1 MHRPNPHKPNLNKIT
16 SFAIFV
22 NALQIA
28 CALAILL
35 YAIYNRDFTIPESA
49 EIALVAFTAAL
60 VIWGAV
66 VDIRDAFITRK
77 VEDQRRMLEEAYR
90 QLEDLNRTLRA
101 QRHDFKNHLQ
111 VVYSLTEMAAYDDV
125 QEYVQRIYEDVQ
137 SVGSFIRTS
146 VPAVNALLSAKAA
159 DCTERG
165 IAFETDIQSTWDPIQ
180 VPGWEM
186 CRILGNLVDN
196 AIDAVLEAKDRTPQ
210 VRVCIGEDIRS
221 WTLQVSNNGPEIPAA
236 RRREIFQPGFTTKAA
251 GRGNGL
257 SIVAGLLEKYGG
269 EMRLESDHECTC
281 FSCSFPRTASVLP
294 EE

>member
-1 MHRPNPHKPNLNKIT
+1 MRNLILKNTNLGKIT
-16 SFAIFV
+16 GFAIAV

-35 YAIYNRDFTIPESA
+35 YAIFNRNFTIPEGA
-49 EIALVAFTAAL
+49 EIALVAFAAAL

-66 VDIRDAFITRK
+66 VDIRDAFVTRK
-77 VEDQRRMLEEAYR
+77 VEEQRRMLEEAYR

-137 SVGSFIRTS
+137 SVGSYIRTS
-146 VPAVNALLSAKAA
+146 VPAVNALISAKAA
-159 DCTERG
+159 DCAERG
-165 IAFETDIQSTWDPIQ
+165 IAFTADIQSAWEQMQI
-180 VPGWEM
+180 PGWEI

-196 AIDAVLEAKDRTPQ
+196 AMDAVSEARSRDPM
-210 VRVCIGEDIRS
+210 VRVYIGEDIRC
-221 WTLQVSNNGPEIPAA
+221 WKLEVLNNGPEIPSAH
-236 RRREIFQPGFTTKAA
+236 RRDIFQPGFTTKAA

-257 SIVAGLLEKYGG
+257 SIVADLLEKYGG
-269 EMRLESDHECTC
+269 GLRLESDSALTR
-281 FSCSFPRTASVLP
+281 FSCTFPRPAAKN
-294 EE
+294 

>member
-101 QRHDFKNHLQ
+101 QRHNFKNHLQ

-159 DCTERG
+159 DCAERG

-236 RRREIFQPGFTTKAA
+236 QRREIFQPGFTTKAA

-257 SIVAGLLEKYGG
+257 SIVAGLLDKYVG

-281 FSCSFPRTASVLP
+281 FSCSFPRIASVLP
-294 EE
+294 ED

>member
-159 DCTERG
+159 DCAERG

-196 AIDAVLEAKDRTPQ
+196 AIDAVLEVKGRTPQ

-257 SIVAGLLEKYGG
+257 SIVAGLLDKYGG

-281 FSCSFPRTASVLP
+281 FSCSFPRIASVLP

>member
-180 VPGWEM
+180 IPGWEM

-210 VRVCIGEDIRS
+210 VRVFIGEDIRS

-257 SIVAGLLEKYGG
+257 SIVAGLLDKYGG

>member
-236 RRREIFQPGFTTKAA
+236 QRREIFQPGFTTKAA

-257 SIVAGLLEKYGG
+257 SIVAGLLDKYGG

>member
-210 VRVCIGEDIRS
+210 VRVFIGEDIRS

-236 RRREIFQPGFTTKAA
+236 QRREIFQPGFTTKAA

>member
-159 DCTERG
+159 DCAERD

-180 VPGWEM
+180 IPGWEM

-210 VRVCIGEDIRS
+210 VRVCIVEDIRS

-236 RRREIFQPGFTTKAA
+236 QRREIFQPGFTTKAA

-257 SIVAGLLEKYGG
+257 SIVAGLLDKYGG

>member
-236 RRREIFQPGFTTKAA
+236 QRREIFQPGFTTKAA

-281 FSCSFPRTASVLP
+281 FSCSFPRIASVLP
-294 EE
+294 ED

>member
-146 VPAVNALLSAKAA
+146 VPAVNALLSTKAA

-236 RRREIFQPGFTTKAA
+236 QRREIFQPGFTTKAA

>member
-236 RRREIFQPGFTTKAA
+236 QRREIFQPGFTTKAA

-281 FSCSFPRTASVLP
+281 FSCSFPRTASALP

>member
-1 MHRPNPHKPNLNKIT
+1 MHRPNPHKRNLNKIT

-159 DCTERG
+159 DCAERG

-221 WTLQVSNNGPEIPAA
+221 WTLQVSNNGPEILAA
-236 RRREIFQPGFTTKAA
+236 QRREIFQPGFTTKAA

-257 SIVAGLLEKYGG
+257 SIVAGLLDKYGG

>member
-159 DCTERG
+159 DCAERG

-196 AIDAVLEAKDRTPQ
+196 AIDAVLEVKGRMPQ

-257 SIVAGLLEKYGG
+257 SIVAGLLDKYGG

>member
-146 VPAVNALLSAKAA
+146 IPAVNALLSAKAA
-159 DCTERG
+159 DC
-165 IAFETDIQSTWDPIQ
+165 A
-180 VPGWEM
+180 
-186 CRILGNLVDN
+186 
-196 AIDAVLEAKDRTPQ
+196 
-210 VRVCIGEDIRS
+210 
-221 WTLQVSNNGPEIPAA
+221 
-236 RRREIFQPGFTTKAA
+236 
-251 GRGNGL
+251 
-257 SIVAGLLEKYGG
+257 
-269 EMRLESDHECTC
+269 
-281 FSCSFPRTASVLP
+281 
-294 EE
+294 